1 MSSNPDFDRWYAAKS
16 ARFLVEPSHRL
27 ETFGNT
33 LVNYHLVSELD
44 DHPGKVRIRE
54 GRLEAHQPLVITPN
68 FSPLEIEGLGDEA
81 KAYLEFLKENEKNLR
96 ILQYG
101 YHLKS
106 DNFSEQIVTDRL
118 SVVTERVKD
127 EVVASNDKFAAVVQ
141 CVDEPWDVAL
151 VELWLREVN
160 RSAKGNID
168 ELQKNGKLFCHG
180 KTDEDHCDC
189 EPEGRRRQDHD
200 RREPRR
206 GAFGAQAGGPGRGPR
221 SAGACDARAG
231 A

>member
-1 MSSNPDFDRWYAAKS
+1 MSANPDFDRWYAAKS
-16 ARFLVEPSHRL
+16 ARFVLEPSHRL

-44 DHPGKVRIRE
+44 DYPGKIRVRE
-54 GRLEAHQPLVITPN
+54 GRLEAHQPLVITPR
-68 FSPLEIEGLGDEA
+68 FREVEFEGFGDEA
-81 KAYLEFLKENEKNLR
+81 KAYFEFLKQQEEHLR

-118 SVVTERVKD
+118 SVVVERVKQA
-127 EVVASNDKFAAVVQ
+127 VVESNDKFAAVIQ

-151 VELWLREVN
+151 VELWLREIR

-168 ELQKNGKLFCHG
+168 ELQANGKLF
-180 KTDEDHCDC
+180 
-189 EPEGRRRQDHD
+189 
-200 RREPRR
+200 
-206 GAFGAQAGGPGRGPR
+206 
-221 SAGACDARAG
+221 
-231 A
+231 

>member
-27 ETFGNT
+27 ATFGNT

-54 GRLEAHQPLVITPN
+54 GRLEAHQPLVITPH
-68 FSPLEIEGLGDEA
+68 FQETEFEGLGDEA
-81 KAYLEFLKENEKNLR
+81 REYFNFLKENEERLR
-96 ILQYG
+96 VLRYG

-118 SVVTERVKD
+118 SVVTERVKTAVL
-127 EVVASNDKFAAVVQ
+127 ESGDKFAAVIQ

-151 VELWLREVN
+151 VELWMREVS
-160 RSAKGNID
+160 RSAGDNIS
-168 ELQKNGKLFCHG
+168 ELQKSGKLF
-180 KTDEDHCDC
+180 
-189 EPEGRRRQDHD
+189 
-200 RREPRR
+200 
-206 GAFGAQAGGPGRGPR
+206 
-221 SAGACDARAG
+221 
-231 A
+231 

>member
-27 ETFGNT
+27 ATFGNT

-54 GRLEAHQPLVITPN
+54 GRLEAHQPLVITPH
-68 FSPLEIEGLGDEA
+68 FQETEFEGLGDEA
-81 KAYLEFLKENEKNLR
+81 REYFNFLKENEERLR
-96 ILQYG
+96 VLRYG

-118 SVVTERVKD
+118 SVITERVKTAVL
-127 EVVASNDKFAAVVQ
+127 ESGDKFAAVIQ

-151 VELWLREVN
+151 VELWLREVS
-160 RSAKGNID
+160 RSAGDNIS
-168 ELQKNGKLFCHG
+168 ELQKSGKLF
-180 KTDEDHCDC
+180 
-189 EPEGRRRQDHD
+189 
-200 RREPRR
+200 
-206 GAFGAQAGGPGRGPR
+206 
-221 SAGACDARAG
+221 
-231 A
+231 

>member
-16 ARFLVEPSHRL
+16 ARFLLEPSHRL

-33 LVNYHLVSELD
+33 LVNYHLVSELP
-44 DHPGKVRIRE
+44 DHPGKIRVRE
-54 GRLEAHQPLVITPN
+54 GRLEAHQPLVIMPHVADVEMDG
-68 FSPLEIEGLGDEA
+68 FGDEA
-81 KAYLEFLKENEKNLR
+81 KAYFEFLKENEQNLR

-118 SVVTERVKD
+118 SVVTERVKS
-127 EVVASNDKFAAVVQ
+127 EVLASNDKFAAVVQ

-160 RSAKGNID
+160 RSARGNIN
-168 ELQKNGKLFCHG
+168 ELQKRGKLF
-180 KTDEDHCDC
+180 
-189 EPEGRRRQDHD
+189 
-200 RREPRR
+200 
-206 GAFGAQAGGPGRGPR
+206 
-221 SAGACDARAG
+221 
-231 A
+231 

>member
-16 ARFLVEPSHRL
+16 ARFLLEPSHRL

-33 LVNYHLVSELD
+33 LVNYHLVSELP
-44 DHPGKVRIRE
+44 DHPGKVRVRE
-54 GRLEAHQPLVITPN
+54 GRLEAHQPLVITPQV
-68 FSPLEIEGLGDEA
+68 SEIETEGLGDEA
-81 KAYLEFLKENEKNLR
+81 KAYLEFLKENEKDLR

-118 SVVTERVKD
+118 SVVTERVKS
-127 EVVASNDKFAAVVQ
+127 EVLASNDKFAAVVQ

-160 RSAKGNID
+160 RSARGNID
-168 ELQKNGKLFCHG
+168 DLQKSGKLF
-180 KTDEDHCDC
+180 
-189 EPEGRRRQDHD
+189 
-200 RREPRR
+200 
-206 GAFGAQAGGPGRGPR
+206 
-221 SAGACDARAG
+221 
-231 A
+231 

>member
-33 LVNYHLVSELD
+33 LVNYHLVSELP
-44 DHPGKVRIRE
+44 DHPGKIRVRE
-54 GRLEAHQPLVITPN
+54 GRLEAHQPLVITPH
-68 FSPLEIEGLGDEA
+68 FAQIEAEGFGDEA
-81 KAYLEFLKENEKNLR
+81 KAYLDFLKENEQHLR

-106 DNFSEQIVTDRL
+106 DKFSEQIVTDRL

-127 EVVASNDKFAAVVQ
+127 EVIASNDKFAAVVQ
-141 CVDEPWDVAL
+141 CGDEPWDVAL

-160 RSAKGNID
+160 RSAKDNID
-168 ELQKNGKLFCHG
+168 ELQKSGKLF
-180 KTDEDHCDC
+180 
-189 EPEGRRRQDHD
+189 
-200 RREPRR
+200 
-206 GAFGAQAGGPGRGPR
+206 
-221 SAGACDARAG
+221 
-231 A
+231 

>member
-33 LVNYHLVSELD
+33 LVNYHLVSELPD
-44 DHPGKVRIRE
+44 YPGKVRVRE
-54 GRLEAHQPLVITPN
+54 GRLEAHQPLVITPH
-68 FSPLEIEGLGDEA
+68 FSEVEMDGFGDEA
-81 KAYLEFLKENEKNLR
+81 KAYMEFLKETEANLR

-118 SVVTERVKD
+118 SVVTERVKS
-127 EVVASNDKFAAVVQ
+127 EVLASNDKFAAVVQ

-160 RSAKGNID
+160 RSARGNID
-168 ELQKNGKLFCHG
+168 DLQKSGKLF
-180 KTDEDHCDC
+180 
-189 EPEGRRRQDHD
+189 
-200 RREPRR
+200 
-206 GAFGAQAGGPGRGPR
+206 
-221 SAGACDARAG
+221 
-231 A
+231 

>member
-16 ARFLVEPSHRL
+16 ARFLLEPSHRL

-33 LVNYHLVSELD
+33 LVNYHLISELSD
-44 DHPGKVRIRE
+44 NPGKIRIRE
-54 GRLEAHQPLVITPN
+54 GRLEAHQPRVIAPRLVP
-68 FSPLEIEGLGDEA
+68 PEMEGFGEEA
-81 KAYLEFLKENEKNLR
+81 REYFEFLKRSEEHLR

-118 SVVTERVKD
+118 SVVVERVKRAVID
-127 EVVASNDKFAAVVQ
+127 SNDKFSAVIQ

-151 VELWLREVN
+151 VELWLREIR

-168 ELQKNGKLFCHG
+168 ELQAKGKLF
-180 KTDEDHCDC
+180 
-189 EPEGRRRQDHD
+189 
-200 RREPRR
+200 
-206 GAFGAQAGGPGRGPR
+206 
-221 SAGACDARAG
+221 
-231 A
+231 

>member
-16 ARFLVEPSHRL
+16 ARFLVEPSHSL

-33 LVNYHLVSELD
+33 LVNYHLISEIAD
-44 DHPGKVRIRE
+44 RPNKIRIRE

-68 FSPLEIEGLGDEA
+68 FSHIETEGFGDEA
-81 KAYLEFLKENEKNLR
+81 RAYLEFLKENEKNLR

-118 SVVTERVKD
+118 SVVTERVKA
-127 EVVASNDKFAAVVQ
+127 EVLASNDKFAAVVQ
-141 CVDEPWDVAL
+141 SVDEPWDVAL

-160 RSAKGNID
+160 RSARHNIRELD
-168 ELQKNGKLFCHG
+168 ERGELFR
-180 KTDEDHCDC
+180 KD
-189 EPEGRRRQDHD
+189 
-200 RREPRR
+200 
-206 GAFGAQAGGPGRGPR
+206 
-221 SAGACDARAG
+221 
-231 A
+231 

>member
-33 LVNYHLVSELD
+33 LVNYHLVSELP
-44 DHPGKVRIRE
+44 DHPGKIRVRE
-54 GRLEAHQPLVITPN
+54 GRLEAHQPLVITPH
-68 FSPLEIEGLGDEA
+68 FAQIEAEGFGDEA
-81 KAYLEFLKENEKNLR
+81 KAYLDFLKESEQHLR

-106 DNFSEQIVTDRL
+106 DKFSEQIVTDRL

-127 EVVASNDKFAAVVQ
+127 EVIASNDKFAAVVQ

-168 ELQKNGKLFCHG
+168 ELQKNGKLF
-180 KTDEDHCDC
+180 
-189 EPEGRRRQDHD
+189 
-200 RREPRR
+200 
-206 GAFGAQAGGPGRGPR
+206 
-221 SAGACDARAG
+221 
-231 A
+231 